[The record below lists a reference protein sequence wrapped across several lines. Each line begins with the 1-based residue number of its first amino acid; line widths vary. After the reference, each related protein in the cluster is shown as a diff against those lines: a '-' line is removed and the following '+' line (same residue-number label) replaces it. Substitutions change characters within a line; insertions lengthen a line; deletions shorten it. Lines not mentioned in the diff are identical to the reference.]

1 MRNNCQGCGFNYIST
16 YGSISVWAYG
26 YLSTPQIAGLHKMK
40 RKSVYTSK
48 PSHLMSFLVAS
59 RWQITQHMARTGVNT
74 RKSSICRFCTFLKVV
89 LQVDESTGDCRELNT
104 RRYKAQSDSSLFGA
118 FSSADSNCGFAQCWS
133 WGKGCVTGDLIS
145 TCCFLADRHIN
156 ADWVPF
162 TCCA

>member
-16 YGSISVWAYG
+16 YGSISVSAYG

-48 PSHLMSFLVAS
+48 PSHLMSFLVANHS
-59 RWQITQHMARTGVNT
+59 AHGTNRCEFKEKQHLPVLHFSESCFTGRWINRRLSWT
-74 RKSSICRFCTFLKVV
+74 
-89 LQVDESTGDCRELNT
+89 
-104 RRYKAQSDSSLFGA
+104 RYKAQSDSSLFGA

-133 WGKGCVTGDLIS
+133 WGKGCVKCYLIS
-145 TCCFLADRHIN
+145 TCCFLPDRHIN